1 LFESVTDATTVCG
14 ELAVT
19 VAEVEPLMVSEI
31 VCGGQVE
38 KKPAA
43 DVTSEVVALITVEP
57 GRFAVATPFGFVLV
71 ALPGVELV
79 GFVVLSMVTTLA
91 VTGLYVIVPTFALGL
106 VQESVVGLQSVVPP
120 GPVTVVS
127 ASSDVVSV

>member
-1 LFESVTDATTVCG
+1 
-14 ELAVT
+14 
-19 VAEVEPLMVSEI
+19 M
-31 VCGGQVE
+31 
-38 KKPAA
+38 
-43 DVTSEVVALITVEP
+43 ITVEP
-57 GRFAVATPFGFVLV
+57 GRFAVATPFGFVLE

-79 GFVVLSMVTTLA
+79 GLVVLSMFTTLA

>member
-1 LFESVTDATTVCG
+1 MATGLALTPALSRKREREKSRRGDERAGLIDPIVAGDAAV
-14 ELAVT
+14 EL
-19 VAEVEPLMVSEI
+19 EI
-31 VCGGQVE
+31 
-38 KKPAA
+38 
-43 DVTSEVVALITVEP
+43 
-57 GRFAVATPFGFVLV
+57 
-71 ALPGVELV
+71 GVELV

>member
-1 LFESVTDATTVCG
+1 
-14 ELAVT
+14 
-19 VAEVEPLMVSEI
+19 MVSEI

-57 GRFAVATPFGFVLV
+57 GRSRGNAVWIRAGGAARSRACRIRRIVD
-71 ALPGVELV
+71 GH
-79 GFVVLSMVTTLA
+79 TLA
-91 VTGLYVIVPTFALGL
+91 VTGLYVIVPTFALGWCRKAWW
-106 VQESVVGLQSVVPP
+106 GCKSVVPP